1 MHSTAAEIL
10 ILIIQNIIAFVVKHC
25 GGMILTHKNKILSG
39 EVMNELLP
47 NSTEAA
53 LEKHKPDI
61 NDPVDVISKVGGLDI
76 AAMCG
81 FDCIWVDMEHIPND
95 YAFIENSVRAAKN
108 FDVDVLCRVAKGGY
122 NDLIRPLEA
131 DSTGIMVPHL
141 MSLEEAKKIA
151 KKYTLGT
158 FVEREVKPKNFRRLS
173 AGAAKS
179 VIIQAIREAER
190 KIAQDAYEA
199 KREEIITATVSKID
213 DETGDVI
220 IFTGTGNAR
229 LRQTEQIPGEE
240 FFIGQKIKIY
250 ICEVNREA
258 RGPLVTISRAHP
270 GLVRRMF
277 ELEVP
282 EIQEGIVSIKGIA
295 REAGSRTKIAVFSED
310 ESVDPVGSCV
320 GAKGMRINTIL
331 GELDGEKVDIVKYS
345 EDPAEYIAAALAP
358 ATVESVTM
366 LGEKTAHVVV
376 RADQLS
382 LAIGREGQ
390 NARLAARLTGCKIDI
405 KPE

>member
-1 MHSTAAEIL
+1 MNSEFFAALDELEQKRGIPKAYML
-10 ILIIQNIIAFVVKHC
+10 E
-25 GGMILTHKNKILSG
+25 KI
-39 EVMNELLP
+39 
-47 NSTEAA
+47 EAA
-53 LEKHKPDI
+53 LVAAYKKEYGNNTNVRISIDENKK
-61 NDPVDVISKVGGLDI
+61 DVRVFQQKTIV
-76 AAMCG
+76 AE
-81 FDCIWVDMEHIPND
+81 VENPE
-95 YAFIENSVRAAKN
+95 IE
-108 FDVDVLCRVAKGGY
+108 
-122 NDLIRPLEA
+122 I
-131 DSTGIMVPHL
+131 
-141 MSLEEAKKIA
+141 SLEDAKLRNKRSTVGKI
-151 KKYTLGT
+151 LE
-158 FVEREVKPKNFRRLS
+158 FEVKPKNFRRLS
-173 AGAAKS
+173 AGAARS

-213 DETGDVI
+213 DETGDVV

-229 LRQTEQIPGEE
+229 LRQTEQIPGEVLS
-240 FFIGQKIKIY
+240 IGQKIKIY
-250 ICEVNREA
+250 ISEVNREA

-282 EIQEGIVSIKGIA
+282 EIQDGTVSIKGIA
-295 REAGSRTKIAVFSED
+295 REAGSRTKIAVYSND

-331 GELDGEKVDIVKYS
+331 GELGGEKVDIIKYS

-358 ATVESVTM
+358 ATVDSVTM

-376 RADQLS
+376 KADQLS

>member
-1 MHSTAAEIL
+1 MNSEFFAALDELEQKRGIPK
-10 ILIIQNIIAFVVKHC
+10 AY
-25 GGMILTHKNKILSG
+25 MIEKI
-39 EVMNELLP
+39 
-47 NSTEAA
+47 EAA
-53 LEKHKPDI
+53 LVAAYKKEYGNNTNVRISIDENKK
-61 NDPVDVISKVGGLDI
+61 DVRVFQQKTIV
-76 AAMCG
+76 AE
-81 FDCIWVDMEHIPND
+81 VENPE
-95 YAFIENSVRAAKN
+95 IE
-108 FDVDVLCRVAKGGY
+108 
-122 NDLIRPLEA
+122 I
-131 DSTGIMVPHL
+131 
-141 MSLEEAKKIA
+141 SLEDAKLRNKRSAVGKI
-151 KKYTLGT
+151 LE
-158 FVEREVKPKNFRRLS
+158 FELKPKNFRRLS
-173 AGAAKS
+173 AGAARS

-213 DETGDVI
+213 EESGDVI

-229 LRQTEQIPGEE
+229 LRQAEQIPGEE
-240 FFIGQKIKIY
+240 LVIGQKIKIY
-250 ICEVNREA
+250 ISEVNREA

-282 EIQEGIVSIKGIA
+282 EIQEGVVSIKGIA

-331 GELDGEKVDIVKYS
+331 GELGGEKVDIIKYS

-358 ATVESVTM
+358 ATVDSVTM

-376 RADQLS
+376 KADQLS

>member
-1 MHSTAAEIL
+1 MNSEFFAALDELEQKRGISKEYML
-10 ILIIQNIIAFVVKHC
+10 E
-25 GGMILTHKNKILSG
+25 KI
-39 EVMNELLP
+39 
-47 NSTEAA
+47 EAA
-53 LEKHKPDI
+53 LVAAYKKEYGNNTNARIHIDENKKDVRVFQQKEI
-61 NDPVDVISKVGGLDI
+61 VAEVEDPETQI
-76 AAMCG
+76 
-81 FDCIWVDMEHIPND
+81 
-95 YAFIENSVRAAKN
+95 
-108 FDVDVLCRVAKGGY
+108 
-122 NDLIRPLEA
+122 
-131 DSTGIMVPHL
+131 
-141 MSLEEAKKIA
+141 SLEDAKLRNKRSTVGKI
-151 KKYTLGT
+151 LE
-158 FVEREVKPKNFRRLS
+158 FEVKPKNFRRLS
-173 AGAAKS
+173 AGAARS

-190 KIAQDAYEA
+190 KIAQEAYEA

-220 IFTGTGNAR
+220 IFTGNGNAR
-229 LRQTEQIPGEE
+229 LRQSEQIPGEE

-250 ICEVNREA
+250 ISEVNREA
-258 RGPLVTISRAHP
+258 RGPLITISRAHP

-295 REAGSRTKIAVFSED
+295 REAGSRTKIAVYSED

-331 GELDGEKVDIVKYS
+331 NELDGEKVDIVKYS

-376 RADQLS
+376 RPDQLS